1 VLQER
6 GWSRHELY
14 RRCDHRGSLAK
25 TLPPFGHERI
35 RVEFTSVSLSIVYR
49 GRVTGNPQ
57 TFRAVKSH
65 LINSTAKVHNGRDAG
80 PIEYT
85 LASHA
90 ALGAPRPREAR
101 VAQRRAPA
109 TKLWVSLF
117 RQGGTHVRVEPS
129 SRGAST
135 RMRTRGTLARHQ
147 LAWVSG
153 KRTCTHQQGG
163 ASPIRHGKAEKDGTP
178 PRPSPG
184 AHTACRDLGGL
195 LQGLGLGVELAI
207 VLAGGARVAAEEPA
221 GRRHDTGRR
230 RGAVRPLF
238 CVFVFARIK
247 IKIKIK
253 AITTQASGSLHLG

>member
-1 VLQER
+1 
-6 GWSRHELY
+6 
-14 RRCDHRGSLAK
+14 
-25 TLPPFGHERI
+25 
-35 RVEFTSVSLSIVYR
+35 
-49 GRVTGNPQ
+49 
-57 TFRAVKSH
+57 VKSH
-65 LINSTAKVHNGRDAG
+65 LINSTAKSTQRPRCRAYRIHSRKPRSARRA
-80 PIEYT
+80 T
-85 LASHA
+85 TTRSARCA
-90 ALGAPRPREAR
+90 APRTSHQIVGIAISDRGAHTSP
-101 VAQRRAPA
+101 
-109 TKLWVSLF
+109 SC
-117 RQGGTHVRVEPS
+117 VEPS

-147 LAWVSG
+147 LARVSG

-195 LQGLGLGVELAI
+195 LQGLGLGVELAV

-238 CVFVFARIK
+238 CLESFVFLCLGENQDEDQDQGHHNPSIGEFSFGLGTRGG
-247 IKIKIK
+247 KIK
-253 AITTQASGSLHLG
+253 AETRQGTGQQARTSQPPWRPRAPWRRRQASRGRSGCSTP

>member
-1 VLQER
+1 MPGLSNTLSQATQR
-6 GWSRHELY
+6 SARHDHEKRALRSAAHQPPNCGY
-14 RRCDHRGSLAK
+14 RY
-25 TLPPFGHERI
+25 FG
-35 RVEFTSVSLSIVYR
+35 
-49 GRVTGNPQ
+49 
-57 TFRAVKSH
+57 
-65 LINSTAKVHNGRDAG
+65 
-80 PIEYT
+80 
-85 LASHA
+85 
-90 ALGAPRPREAR
+90 
-101 VAQRRAPA
+101 
-109 TKLWVSLF
+109 
-117 RQGGTHVRVEPS
+117 QGGTHVPVEPS

-147 LAWVSG
+147 LARVSG

-195 LQGLGLGVELAI
+195 LQGLGFGVELAV

-238 CVFVFARIK
+238 CLASFVFLSWRESRSRSRSRHRGVCIWARHARWQDK
-247 IKIKIK
+247 GRDE
-253 AITTQASGSLHLG
+253 ARDRTASAHLSASLAAAGALAPSPSISWS